1 MNSIIKF
8 LRSSEIQN
16 NLDSAIKKL
25 NKSPNIEGQPIV
37 AFYYVDEDKTLIDC
51 IFCIG
56 IKDGKG
62 PDTYSVISSS
72 STILVSKVSTVE
84 SDITEPDLINMQTA
98 VYRNEEVG
106 KTYWTYIDNGERKLE
121 EIEDPDKYYLV
132 KESTTGTLWWIGKD
146 EIKKAHDFPTTAKF
160 KALEDKTS
168 KLSETVDG
176 LLLRM
181 LVAEEK
187 LDLLDEFVFPIE
199 LDVKI
204 QEPENTVIQKGEIV
218 DVQLSISVKKGKD
231 NVTKDCNFKLLRS
244 WDDEAIEEEIEI
256 NYENETAIIQCNK
269 SETLTVFAV
278 YNKNNEYKDN
288 KSVSISFVEPS
299 FSGKISYKKLEVLN
313 GQAQFPWLVGLP
325 LLDEGVETSFYSGPN
340 WDRAAITNI
349 LKGEIL
355 ETYEVSLSKSEMLLD
370 KIESYTYTGEHSL
383 NDHMF
388 FAYPEEFG
396 ELSSIEDPSY
406 GGNILNSFRKYDQV
420 SLEIRGKEIPYY
432 VYVKKQP
439 AVNKNV
445 VFKFNH

>member
-37 AFYYVDEDKTLIDC
+37 VFYYIDEDKTLIDC

-72 STILVSKVSTVE
+72 NTILVSKVSTVE

-181 LVAEEK
+181 LIAEEK
-187 LDLLDEFVFPIE
+187 LDLLDEFVSPIE

-204 QEPENTVIQKGEIV
+204 LEPTNTVIRKGEII
-218 DVQLSISVKKGKD
+218 DVRLSISVKKGKD
-231 NVTKDCNFKLLRS
+231 NVIKDCNFKLLRS
-244 WDDEAIEEEIEI
+244 WDDKAIEEEIEI
-256 NYENETAIIQCNK
+256 DYESETAIIQCNK

-278 YNKNNEYKDN
+278 YNKNNEYKDD

-299 FSGKISYKKLEVLN
+299 FSGKISYKKLEILN

-325 LLDEGVETSFYSGPN
+325 LLDEGVEISFYSGPN
-340 WDRAAITNI
+340 WDNTAITNI
-349 LKGEIL
+349 LKGQLL

-370 KIESYTYTGEHSL
+370 KNESYTYTDEHSL
-383 NDHMF
+383 NDHVF
-388 FAYPEEFG
+388 FAYPKEFG
-396 ELSSIEDPSY
+396 ELSSIEDPGY
-406 GGNILNSFRKYDQV
+406 GGNILDSFRKYSQV
-420 SLEIRGKEIPYY
+420 SLEIEGKEIPYY

>member
-37 AFYYVDEDKTLIDC
+37 VFYYVDEDKTLIDC

-72 STILVSKVSTVE
+72 NTILVSKVSTVE

-244 WDDEAIEEEIEI
+244 RDDEAIEEEIEI
-256 NYENETAIIQCNK
+256 DYESETAIIQCNK
-269 SETLTVFAV
+269 SETLTIFAV

-313 GQAQFPWLVGLP
+313 GQAQFPWLFGLP

-340 WDRAAITNI
+340 WDVTTITNI
-349 LKGEIL
+349 LRGELL

-370 KIESYTYTGEHSL
+370 KNESYTYTGEHSL